1 MKFSFL
7 FLLLFSCM
15 NKNQNASN
23 SMNIVNV
30 EVVNYSKNDNI
41 IDKYKITDNAEIS
54 KIEVELNRLKQMSDT
69 PNLRASLGYIDLIL
83 NYKNNSHKQYEII
96 YTIYDGVIIQGSS
109 NGYLMD
115 RSFKNNK
122 LEMLVVHLVPAKR
135 R

>member
-122 LEMLVVHLVPAKR
+122 LEMLVVHLVPA
-135 R
+135 

>member
-1 MKFSFL
+1 
-7 FLLLFSCM
+7 M